1 MMLTRP
7 KAIKEIEAQDRNKSW
22 TFFLSFRSR
31 RSPIKLSTLH
41 RNNPPITLL
50 WNYYSLYIH
59 ELWLCTTGEDRDS
72 KSFFKKKSVGFPMPS
87 FSPYE
92 ILPPPKS
99 WQGPSKHNLQN
110 FFKFFFFNYILWINW
125 VLELPMLK

>member
-22 TFFLSFRSR
+22 TFFLSFRPR

-72 KSFFKKKSVGFPMPS
+72 KSFFKKKVWDFPCPLSPHMKS
-87 FSPYE
+87 FH
-92 ILPPPKS
+92 LPRVDKDLANTTCRTFLS
-99 WQGPSKHNLQN
+99 
-110 FFKFFFFNYILWINW
+110 FFFNYILWINW